1 LALSKEGKQRD
12 VLSVNWNFGSL
23 LAKIP
28 RHIAI
33 INDPLL
39 RWEMMYCVIKIKKKL
54 KIKI

>member
-1 LALSKEGKQRD
+1 LALSKQGKQRD

-33 INDPLL
+33 INDRLL

>member
-1 LALSKEGKQRD
+1 LALSKQGKQRD

-23 LAKIP
+23 LPEIP

-39 RWEMMYCVIKIKKKL
+39 RWEMMYCVIKIKKK
-54 KIKI
+54 IKN